1 MSDVDIELFSIKDP
15 RPVTAKAKSANDNEF
30 EDMFHIIDDHEMDQ
44 PDFET
49 ENIFEPKLHKQISVS
64 TSSAEIERSTS
75 SEEKSAGEK
84 RGNNKVSSSNTLT
97 PYQKRK
103 VRKKDGK
110 QKRRGFKRLTAG
122 SSTSSISYQSN
133 AKFEDSNHKLDKNNG
148 SGHPTKSMGSKDRTV
163 KRKTS
168 LLRGKHHSEQK
179 HTTSP
184 SNKAQQKTHQKDTES
199 SLSPTSQSPQSP
211 MEVNKT
217 LMIKEKRKPNLEH
230 IAKLA
235 ETSTGC
241 SNPQHVHGDR
251 KNSLVIREEI
261 NQDLDS
267 AMDHD
272 SCEVMEVCES
282 GDRKICNDY
291 NGTADVG
298 EENVVHVHP
307 QGSSNGSENNEAAA
321 PMLDGVPLETDITK
335 IESPASRPRVRLTN
349 LSLSMP
355 NTRDGKRSDDE
366 DTHSHSTWLLDCRN
380 IWSNNKLKGHYQK
393 MYPNSEFRDRS
404 FQNMRQQVEINN
416 KPVKTNTRFMQ
427 GMKNNGPRG
436 CIMRTVKQG
445 SFVLLG
451 TVKTIKDDRD
461 RLSLNF

>member
-15 RPVTAKAKSANDNEF
+15 RPLTAKAKPANDNEF

-44 PDFET
+44 PSFET
-49 ENIFEPKLHKQISVS
+49 ENIFEAKLHKQISEGN
-64 TSSAEIERSTS
+64 SSAEIERSTS

-110 QKRRGFKRLTAG
+110 QKRRVFKRLTAG

-133 AKFEDSNHKLDKNNG
+133 VKFEDNNHKLDKSNG
-148 SGHPTKSMGSKDRTV
+148 GGHPTKNMGGKERTV

-179 HTTSP
+179 QTTSP
-184 SNKAQQKTHQKDTES
+184 SNKAQHKTYQKDTES
-199 SLSPTSQSPQSP
+199 SLSPTSQSSQSQ
-211 MEVNKT
+211 MEINKT
-217 LMIKEKRKPNLEH
+217 LKIKEKRKPNLEH

-251 KNSLVIREEI
+251 KNSLVVMEEI
-261 NQDLDS
+261 NQDLES

-291 NGTADVG
+291 LNDTADVG
-298 EENVVHVHP
+298 EENVAHS
-307 QGSSNGSENNEAAA
+307 QDSSNGSENNEAAG
-321 PMLDGVPLETDITK
+321 PMMDEVPIETDITK
-335 IESPASRPRVRLTN
+335 IESPDSRPRVRLTN

-393 MYPNSEFRDRS
+393 MYQNSEFRDRS
-404 FQNMRQQVEINN
+404 FQNVRQQVDINN

>member
-1 MSDVDIELFSIKDP
+1 MSDVEIEIFSIKDP
-15 RPVTAKAKSANDNEF
+15 RPLTAKVKPTSDTELQDIFNMND
-30 EDMFHIIDDHEMDQ
+30 DQDMDQ
-44 PDFET
+44 PNSGTDHISDT
-49 ENIFEPKLHKQISVS
+49 KIQKLISGNNLL
-64 TSSAEIERSTS
+64 AEIERSTS

-110 QKRRGFKRLTAG
+110 QKRKVFKRLAAG
-122 SSTSSISYQSN
+122 SSTSSISYQGNIKS
-133 AKFEDSNHKLDKNNG
+133 EDSNHKADKAAQATVNTNNG
-148 SGHPTKSMGSKDRTV
+148 SKERAV
-163 KRKTS
+163 KRKNS
-168 LLRGKHHSEQK
+168 LLRGKHHQNTK
-179 HTTSP
+179 HITSP
-184 SNKAQQKTHQKDTES
+184 SNKTSHRSYQRDTES
-199 SLSPTSQSPQSP
+199 SPSIISQSPQSQ
-211 MEVNKT
+211 VDLDKT
-217 LMIKEKRKPNLEH
+217 LRSKEKRKPNLEH

-235 ETSTGC
+235 ETSSGC
-241 SNPQHVHGDR
+241 SNPQHVHGDHR
-251 KNSLVIREEI
+251 NSLKEGSEHH
-261 NQDLDS
+261 S
-267 AMDHD
+267 EGAMDHE
-272 SCEVMEVCES
+272 SCEVMEVCEAVN
-282 GDRKICNDY
+282 DDICNDY
-291 NGTADVG
+291 HRSA
-298 EENVVHVHP
+298 VVNKESVAHP
-307 QGSSNGSENNEAAA
+307 QVNIDSSENDAAA
-321 PMLDGVPLETDITK
+321 GDSLDEVPIEADNTK
-335 IESPASRPRVRLTN
+335 IDSPNSRPHVRLTN

-380 IWSNNKLKGHYQK
+380 IWSSNKLKGHYQK
-393 MYPNSEFRDRS
+393 MYQHSELRDRS
-404 FQNMRQQVEINN
+404 VQNARQQVDIHN